1 MCQQFYLKKKKYI
14 ILNPGLQRCLI
25 SFFKMVVQKWILYH
39 PINHGEA
46 WFLSVFLG
54 FFNPT
59 LTRHL
64 FDFQIIVCFQSFLV
78 FYIN

>member
-1 MCQQFYLKKKKYI
+1 
-14 ILNPGLQRCLI
+14 
-25 SFFKMVVQKWILYH
+25 MVVQKWILYH

-59 LTRHL
+59 LTQHL

-78 FYIN
+78 FYIK